1 MKKILIIWTVF
12 AVLLVGTL
20 TTVGFAI
27 KKQNKEYRSLEEKI
41 KFEAQRYYGVKPVEL
56 KAGAYISITELKNDG
71 YEINNVINGDTCTG
85 YVLITSQMSLIKY
98 NPYLKCE
105 KYTTKGY
112 NSLYDTKSST
122 CTDAC

>member
-56 KAGAYISITELKNDG
+56 KAGAYISITELKNNG
-71 YEINNVINGDTCTG
+71 YEINNVINGDTSNNFPNVTNK
-85 YVLITSQMSLIKY
+85 V
-98 NPYLKCE
+98 
-105 KYTTKGY
+105 
-112 NSLYDTKSST
+112 
-122 CTDAC
+122 